1 MKTLLHDMEVR
12 QEGQEEGQARVNLLN
27 AKLGA
32 LGRTEDIIKA
42 AADQAYSSDLLSL
55 EYRRLR

>member
-42 AADQAYSSDLLSL
+42 AADQAYQELLFA
-55 EYRRLR
+55 EFGI

>member
-1 MKTLLHDMEVR
+1 MKTLLHDMEVQ

-27 AKLGA
+27 ARLGA

-42 AADQAYSSDLLSL
+42 AADQAYQEQLFA
-55 EYRRLR
+55 EFGI

>member
-12 QEGQEEGQARVNLLN
+12 QEGQEEGQARGNLLN

-42 AADQAYSSDLLSL
+42 AADQAYQEQLFA
-55 EYRRLR
+55 EFGI